1 MSRRRRKR
9 TPPEKKRTL
18 NVRWV
23 VIVVVAVLIGTLL
36 VLKAHKSDTNPANP
50 VGAVNATS
58 PAGVVI
64 VPTQAQPAPLPEA
77 QLDQL
82 LAAGMPAFVFFHSNN
97 CVQCLRMIEIVA
109 QVHPDFAG
117 SVPLVD
123 VNVYDERNGNLLQ
136 RAGIRFIPTLV
147 FVDRTGQRQEHV
159 GVMKPDAL
167 REQLQ
172 QLAGE

>member
-9 TPPEKKRTL
+9 TPPQKKWTL

-23 VIVVVAVLIGTLL
+23 VIVVVAVLIGMVL
-36 VLKAHKSDTNPANP
+36 VLKAQKSDTNPANP

-64 VPTQAQPAPLPEA
+64 VPTQAQPTPLPEA

-82 LAAGMPAFVFFHSNN
+82 LAAGRPAFVFFHSNN

-147 FVDRTGQRQEHV
+147 FVDRTGQGQEHV
-159 GVMKPDAL
+159 GVMEPDAL